1 MTEPSGASKRGP
13 RADAEDLRGAILD
26 AALEEFAERGFRA
39 ATVRRIAERADVAPR
54 LIHYYFGSKAG
65 LAREAM
71 TRVFEESR
79 LPEMLLSASS
89 EGRSVGEEYV
99 RAVLGIAEDP
109 RRGPALISLMRAVGA
124 DEETREVVVSAI
136 GGLIARAGGDL
147 REAGVA
153 GLGLP
158 LFGSQILGLV
168 FLRKIV
174 ALGPIADADPDELAR
189 LVGPT
194 LDRYLAL
201 GRGESGDA

>member
-1 MTEPSGASKRGP
+1 MAETSGASKRGP
-13 RADAEDLRGAILD
+13 RGDAEDLRGAIID

-39 ATVRRIAERADVAPR
+39 ATVRRIAERAGVAPR

-71 TRVFEESR
+71 TRVLEESR
-79 LPEMLLSASS
+79 LPEMLLAASS

-109 RRGPALISLMRAVGA
+109 RVGPALLSLMRSVGA
-124 DEETREVVVSAI
+124 DEETREVVSSAI
-136 GGLIARAGGDL
+136 GGLIARAGADL
-147 REAGVA
+147 GAPGIA
-153 GLGLP
+153 GLRLP
-158 LFGSQILGLV
+158 LFGTQILGLV

-174 ALGPIADADPDELAR
+174 GLGPIADADPDELAR

-201 GRGESGDA
+201 GREESGGA